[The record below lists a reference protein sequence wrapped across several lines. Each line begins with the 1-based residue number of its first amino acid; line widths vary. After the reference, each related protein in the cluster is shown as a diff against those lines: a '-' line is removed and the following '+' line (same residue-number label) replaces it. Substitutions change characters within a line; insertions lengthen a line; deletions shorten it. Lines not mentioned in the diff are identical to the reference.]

1 MIYWNDV
8 FYFSIISASLLL
20 SVLGVG
26 FSAIFPG
33 IDRWSRRFFLI
44 YFLVFIL
51 CCISGFADIMLSY
64 LSGPSAVY
72 YCEMVLECLTLSL
85 PLPMLTV
92 YLLHCCGESI
102 RRNRFFYNVLALWTG
117 YFALLTSSLFTDGFT
132 YVTPDNRYAR
142 GPLYPVLLLPLI
154 AILLFNLIGTMKRRE
169 RLSRK
174 VFFSFLIAILPMMVA
189 LTVHLFVNV
198 FPLIDISYV
207 LSVLAMFGLILS
219 DQIEQELHHQQEIAS
234 QRNSILVLKMRP
246 HFIYNTLMSI
256 YCLCNQNPQKARQ
269 VTLDF
274 TNYLRKN
281 FNAVA
286 SETPIPFSAELEHT
300 RNYLAVE
307 QALYED
313 LLLVEYDTQFL
324 NFRLPPLTL
333 QPIAENAVKHGMDPY
348 GGPLHVTVRTY
359 RADHAS
365 VVVVEDNGPGF
376 DTAMIDESHTTLANI
391 RQRLEWMCRGKMEI
405 ASQDGGGTKVTMTI
419 PDRKEEERSGVQTFC
434 IKARMD

>member
-1 MIYWNDV
+1 MQKYYGSGGRTTD
-8 FYFSIISASLLL
+8 
-20 SVLGVG
+20 
-26 FSAIFPG
+26 
-33 IDRWSRRFFLI
+33 
-44 YFLVFIL
+44 FI
-51 CCISGFADIMLSY
+51 
-64 LSGPSAVY
+64 
-72 YCEMVLECLTLSL
+72 
-85 PLPMLTV
+85 
-92 YLLHCCGESI
+92 
-102 RRNRFFYNVLALWTG
+102 
-117 YFALLTSSLFTDGFT
+117 DGFT
-132 YVTPDNRYAR
+132 YVTPDNRYTR

-256 YCLCNQNPQKARQ
+256 YCLCNQDPRKARQ

-365 VVVVEDNGPGF
+365 VVVVEDNGPGM
-376 DTAMIDESHTTLANI
+376 DASKIDASHTTLANI
-391 RQRLEWMCRGKMEI
+391 RQRLEWMCEGRMEI
-405 ASQDGGGTKVTMTI
+405 TSRDGGGTKVTLTI
-419 PDRKEEERSGVQTFC
+419 RDRNEE
-434 IKARMD
+434 K